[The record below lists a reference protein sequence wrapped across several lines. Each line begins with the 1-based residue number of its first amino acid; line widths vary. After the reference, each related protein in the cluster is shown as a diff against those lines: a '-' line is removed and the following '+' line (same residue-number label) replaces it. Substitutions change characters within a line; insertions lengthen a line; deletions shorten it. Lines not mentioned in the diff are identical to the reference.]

1 MTFPKEQIWNL
12 YRKLR
17 IGFEEIRKYAF
28 AYINTVRQGL
38 QGIFSDI
45 GQSDIRKQGNYLIR
59 LKNFNCTGTYSVLLF
74 QHNCK
79 KYLTSN
85 LTKSSRSPAGVAK
98 SNSSGWGPF
107 TNCFPVR

>member
-38 QGIFSDI
+38 QGIFSETLV
-45 GQSDIRKQGNYLIR
+45 N
-59 LKNFNCTGTYSVLLF
+59 
-74 QHNCK
+74 

>member
-38 QGIFSDI
+38 QGIFSETLVNRIFASRGIFD
-45 GQSDIRKQGNYLIR
+45 
-59 LKNFNCTGTYSVLLF
+59 SVKKFQLHRDLF
-74 QHNCK
+74 CVIISTQLQK
-79 KYLTSN
+79 VSYI
-85 LTKSSRSPAGVAK
+85 
-98 SNSSGWGPF
+98 
-107 TNCFPVR
+107 